1 MQVIYSKTLKTFAL
15 LNLFVLFLAVKK
27 RTKKTPG
34 CIIDSFHYF
43 FRSLIF
49 ARLRCAK
56 IYAQRKKVEPEIKN
70 AWPDLLYYPSVATNK
85 RGADTGECFFQG
97 SQVKWLTVKK
107 KAKSASNRLFL
118 IFFATFFNQVK
129 KVEDYKS
136 NKLSI

>member
-15 LNLFVLFLAVKK
+15 LKLFVLFLAVKK

-56 IYAQRKKVEPEIKN
+56 IYAKRKKVEPEIKN
-70 AWPDLLYYPSVATNK
+70 ARPDLLFYPSVATNK
-85 RGADTGECFFQG
+85 RGADSGECFF
-97 SQVKWLTVKK
+97 
-107 KAKSASNRLFL
+107 
-118 IFFATFFNQVK
+118 
-129 KVEDYKS
+129 
-136 NKLSI
+136 

>member
-15 LNLFVLFLAVKK
+15 LKLFVLFLAVKK

-56 IYAQRKKVEPEIKN
+56 IYAKRKIVEPEIKN
-70 AWPDLLYYPSVATNK
+70 AMPDLLFYPSVATNK
-85 RGADTGECFFQG
+85 RGADSGECFF
-97 SQVKWLTVKK
+97 
-107 KAKSASNRLFL
+107 
-118 IFFATFFNQVK
+118 
-129 KVEDYKS
+129 
-136 NKLSI
+136 